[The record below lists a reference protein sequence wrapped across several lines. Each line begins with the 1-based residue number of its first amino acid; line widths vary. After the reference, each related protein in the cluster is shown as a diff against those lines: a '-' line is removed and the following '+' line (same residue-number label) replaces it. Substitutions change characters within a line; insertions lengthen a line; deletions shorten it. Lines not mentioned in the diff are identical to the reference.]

1 MSFSYCVSLGLA
13 LNQMRK
19 SIISLAMPLLLFAVV
34 MGMSSCKKNREVKAI
49 VTVLHDTIEPTG
61 TDSLGFFIFD
71 TITGPVTGASVRMW
85 SDQIGSLIDT
95 AFQTN
100 SSGQAE
106 FQFDHVAILRHSVT
120 FFGDEIDLG
129 YIILEEGEV
138 VEKTIN
144 LSDY

>member
-1 MSFSYCVSLGLA
+1 MK
-13 LNQMRK
+13 K
-19 SIISLAMPLLLFAVV
+19 SIISLAMPFLLFAAII
-34 MGMSSCKKNREVKAI
+34 GMSSCKKNREVKAI
-49 VTVLHDTIEPTG
+49 VTVLHDTLEPG
-61 TDSLGFFIFD
+61 ALDSNGFLTWD
-71 TITGPVTGASVRMW
+71 SVTGPVTGASVRMW